1 MVAPADVSAVPL
13 TTRPKTWV
21 DIIRCR
27 AQHRPERVV
36 YTFLADGDARE
47 SRLTY
52 QELDQRARAIASIL
66 QRHLLPGDRALML
79 YQPGLEYIAAFLG
92 CLCAGVVAVPAWPPH
107 PARMEL
113 ILPRLRSIVADV
125 KPGVVLT
132 NTAGLRFTEVM
143 TRNAA
148 EFASLQWLATDSL
161 DLEQAQEWR
170 DPEVST
176 DSIAFVQYTS
186 GSTASPKGVVL
197 THGNLLH
204 NSAILQDTLGHS
216 AETVGMIWLPPYRP
230 QVTAFTST
238 VGSPA
243 RIPASLFK
251 LRRSNTRLCAHSWTS
266 TSKAWVAKAPTT

>member
-1 MVAPADVSAVPL
+1 
-13 TTRPKTWV
+13 
-21 DIIRCR
+21 
-27 AQHRPERVV
+27 
-36 YTFLADGDARE
+36 
-47 SRLTY
+47 
-52 QELDQRARAIASIL
+52 
-66 QRHLLPGDRALML
+66 
-79 YQPGLEYIAAFLG
+79 
-92 CLCAGVVAVPAWPPH
+92 
-107 PARMEL
+107 
-113 ILPRLRSIVADV
+113 
-125 KPGVVLT
+125 VLT